1 MNFSAT
7 AIQRS
12 ARRVGIDLGQLRLVA
27 DELEDAGLLID
38 ADMGRRGSEK

>member
-7 AIQRS
+7 AIQRIAS
-12 ARRVGIDLGQLRLVA
+12 RIGIDLGQLQLVT